1 MKIKLYHG
9 TSEKKYKI
17 IKKQGFLNPGYLTS
31 DDEQA
36 SYYAECVAEDDGSN
50 EVILTVEVD
59 TDTLKADTASYNEP
73 LSYVLKQNDISED
86 DWHEKIENGEI
97 EYPSDK
103 DWHVSLEFVK
113 CVRNTED
120 IPLENI
126 TYDGSLSLEDE
137 QAITKAIK
145 LKYLKPSKLKI

>member
-73 LSYVLKQNDISED
+73 LSYVLKQNDTSEY
-86 DWHEKIENGEI
+86 DWHEQIKNGEI
-97 EYPSDK
+97 KYPSDK

-113 CVRNTED
+113 CVRNTD
-120 IPLENI
+120 NIYLKNI
-126 TYDGSLSLEDE
+126 TYDGSLCSEDE
-137 QAITKAIK
+137 QAMTKAIK
-145 LKYLKPSKLKI
+145 LEYLKSSKLNL